1 LSTNIDRFFV
11 ITGGPGSGKS
21 TLIEALHQRGY
32 ACSIEAGRAII
43 HDQVAIDGPALP
55 WKDSA
60 LFAELILCWEMRN
73 YHLAEETAGLVF
85 FDRGMPDVVGY
96 LRLMNL
102 SIPAH
107 MQSAVTNLRYNH
119 RIFIAPP

>member
-1 LSTNIDRFFV
+1 LSNNTDCFFV

-21 TLIEALHQRGY
+21 TLIEALHKCGY
-32 ACSIEAGRAII
+32 ARSSEAGRAII
-43 HDQVAIDGPALP
+43 RDQVAIDGPALP

-60 LFAELILCWEMRN
+60 LFAEFMLCWEMRN
-73 YHLAEETAGLVF
+73 YHLAEESTGLVF

-107 MQSAVTNLRYNH
+107 MQSAVTNLR
-119 RIFIAPP
+119 